1 MVDRWTEWKPF
12 PDPFYGEFIA
22 APIGPGVYEVCDAST
37 REQIAFG
44 CTYNVAEA
52 LTGVL
57 RPATAKRRSFFRRW
71 RSRVLSS
78 QLEYRT
84 WPTESLGDAKVVV
97 DQILGQR
104 EAVWRRFSTAMRA

>member
-44 CTYNVAEA
+44 CTNNVVDS

-57 RPATAKRRSFFRRW
+57 KPGKARRRSLFRRW
-71 RSRVLSS
+71 RARDLSS
-78 QLEYRT
+78 NLEYRS
-84 WPTESLGDAKVVV
+84 WPTDSLNDAKVVV

-104 EAVWRRFSTAMRA
+104 EAVWRRFSATMRA

>member
-1 MVDRWTEWKPF
+1 MADRWTEWKPF
-12 PDPFYGEFIA
+12 PDPYYGEYIA

-52 LTGVL
+52 LAAVL
-57 RPATAKRRSFFRRW
+57 KPGKSRKRSFFRRL
-71 RSRVLSS
+71 RAREQSS
-78 QLEYRT
+78 PLEYRT
-84 WPTESLGDAKVVV
+84 WPTDSLSDAKVAV

-104 EAVWRRFSTAMRA
+104 EAVWRRFSTALRT

>member
-12 PDPFYGEFIA
+12 PDPFHGQYIA

-52 LTGVL
+52 LTAVL
-57 RPATAKRRSFFRRW
+57 KPVKARKRSFFRRW
-71 RSRVLSS
+71 RTRDLNS

-84 WPTESLGDAKVVV
+84 WATDSLSDAKVVV